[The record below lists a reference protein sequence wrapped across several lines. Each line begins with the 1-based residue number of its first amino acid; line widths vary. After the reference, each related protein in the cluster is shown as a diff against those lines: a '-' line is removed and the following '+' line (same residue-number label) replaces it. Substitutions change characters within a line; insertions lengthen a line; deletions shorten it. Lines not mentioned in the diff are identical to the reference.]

1 MMLSL
6 RDALAT
12 VRIHSP
18 ESFSLLGRREA
29 AASLTDG
36 LAESLYAHLHCRMP
50 LDSRA
55 LPAFANWAG
64 SRDFVQRL
72 SDANGGTGC
81 WQQGWLVRGREA
93 DGRVVVERRGIRYWT
108 AAGTTRPGTAAV
120 GSEVAVRLPREYRD
134 MVPGF
139 YLALGNA
146 DDVRDTT
153 PILRVYWNV
162 ASRAAPTLVG
172 ALTREL
178 NQAGIPFQLKALTE
192 PLRYDRVDPVV
203 LYLAQSDYR
212 RAFGPLEGVYVSMR
226 GWLRAPVSLLV
237 WRIGHGVGVAED
249 PGDGSSFGEHRS
261 RILARLLVDHP
272 DRFEEELIGLGYSLD
287 GLFRNPGSREEYPR
301 FEHHVV

>member
-1 MMLSL
+1 
-6 RDALAT
+6 
-12 VRIHSP
+12 V
-18 ESFSLLGRREA
+18 
-29 AASLTDG
+29 ASLIDG
-36 LAESLYAHLHCRMP
+36 LAESMYAHLHCRMP

-81 WQQGWLVRGREA
+81 WQQGWIVRGREA
-93 DGRVVVERRGIRYWT
+93 DGRVVVERRGIRYWA
-108 AAGTTRPGTAAV
+108 AAGEIRPETAAV
-120 GSEVAVRLPREYRD
+120 GSGVAVRLPREYRD

-139 YLALGNA
+139 YLALGTA

-162 ASRAAPTLVG
+162 ASRAAPALVG

-178 NQAGIPFQLKALTE
+178 DQAIIPFQLKALTE

-203 LYLAQSDYR
+203 LYLARSDYR
-212 RAFGPLEGVYVSMR
+212 RALAVLERVYDSMR

-237 WRIGHGVGVAED
+237 RRIGHGVGVAED

-261 RILARLLVDHP
+261 RILARMLVEHP
-272 DRFEEELIGLGYSLD
+272 GRFEDELTGLGYSLD
-287 GLFRNPGSREEYPR
+287 ALFRNPGSQEEYSP
-301 FEHHVV
+301 FERHVV